1 MEANKNYILCPEELR
16 YLFNEVGHM
25 CYRDEESGRDFRGHF
40 FHLGMKKVECIH
52 LMKMTNQYLKE
63 DLILQVSVDI
73 EQNWISCIVMDGD
86 HECIYAPYY
95 NTEFGKN
102 KLLNKFNKN
111 IKKILKQLE
120 NNKIITKME
129 DDENEDCEIW

>member
-1 MEANKNYILCPEELR
+1 MKRQEI
-16 YLFNEVGHM
+16 FNEKIEHFKNHPKYKWLRKYADDALTWDTM
-25 CYRDEESGRDFRGHF
+25 CGFY
-40 FHLGMKKVECIH
+40 
-52 LMKMTNQYLKE
+52 Q
-63 DLILQVSVDI
+63 
-73 EQNWISCIVMDGD
+73 
-86 HECIYAPYY
+86 IYAPYY

>member
-1 MEANKNYILCPEELR
+1 MNRC
-16 YLFNEVGHM
+16 
-25 CYRDEESGRDFRGHF
+25 
-40 FHLGMKKVECIH
+40 FHRRR
-52 LMKMTNQYLKE
+52 
-63 DLILQVSVDI
+63 
-73 EQNWISCIVMDGD
+73 
-86 HECIYAPYY
+86 YY

>member
-1 MEANKNYILCPEELR
+1 
-16 YLFNEVGHM
+16 
-25 CYRDEESGRDFRGHF
+25 
-40 FHLGMKKVECIH
+40 
-52 LMKMTNQYLKE
+52 
-63 DLILQVSVDI
+63 
-73 EQNWISCIVMDGD
+73 MDGD

-111 IKKILKQLE
+111 IKKILRQLE

-129 DDENEDCEIW
+129 DDKNEDRKI

>member
-1 MEANKNYILCPEELR
+1 
-16 YLFNEVGHM
+16 
-25 CYRDEESGRDFRGHF
+25 
-40 FHLGMKKVECIH
+40 
-52 LMKMTNQYLKE
+52 
-63 DLILQVSVDI
+63 
-73 EQNWISCIVMDGD
+73 MDGD

-111 IKKILKQLE
+111 IKKILRQLE

-129 DDENEDCEIW
+129 DDENEDYHLQNHRNAILQKSQH

>member
-1 MEANKNYILCPEELR
+1 MPWNLNGQICP
-16 YLFNEVGHM
+16 
-25 CYRDEESGRDFRGHF
+25 
-40 FHLGMKKVECIH
+40 
-52 LMKMTNQYLKE
+52 T
-63 DLILQVSVDI
+63 
-73 EQNWISCIVMDGD
+73 
-86 HECIYAPYY
+86 CIYAPYY

>member
-1 MEANKNYILCPEELR
+1 MKDIFKPYKLNPLVTKNILR
-16 YLFNEVGHM
+16 KFGFHYDYKNDHYV
-25 CYRDEESGRDFRGHF
+25 YTESIYKD
-40 FHLGMKKVECIH
+40 II
-52 LMKMTNQYLKE
+52 
-63 DLILQVSVDI
+63 DLQVSVDI